1 MAYLKWTN
9 GDIVKMAINLI
20 SNFDRMISMDRLSLV
35 VILAATFMLTTS
47 SFVTNDAFAN
57 HMSDEMKWQLVYLT
71 HNSVC
76 SNYDVQKTRMYSEI
90 SSSYLEEYQLENSQY
105 DVLCVNQYE
114 YSDYQAPS
122 DLDMIILVYDK
133 DIGRDELNSLKI
145 GGYYH
150 HTGPDN
156 KQNHA
161 IVICDC
167 PTFDY
172 SSPVWILSHE
182 LSHFVLTYVGYD
194 IEIIED
200 LVHENDAAYDQCI
213 QSHTSCSGSV
223 LKIRTESTA
232 YSYSVM
238 PLYEPAIGLDSQE
251 ITEEEV
257 PVQVLELSKLI
268 TKWWTQEKI
277 SEADLSNALGFMAS
291 GKSLYNYMNPD
302 IITADSSYDVDDEFV
317 KNLLAADLEKENP
330 EILSRIPEN
339 LLTNDDLISGEGNSK
354 GMPDW
359 FKTTIQWWVDG
370 EITDDEFKTSVDFLR
385 DEGVLRLR

>member
-1 MAYLKWTN
+1 
-9 GDIVKMAINLI
+9 MAINLI
-20 SNFDRMISMDRLSLV
+20 SHLEHIITVDRLSLV

-57 HMSDEMKWQLVYLT
+57 HMSEEMKWQLVYIT

-90 SSSYLEEYQLENSQY
+90 SSSYLEEYQLVNSQY
-105 DVLCVNQYE
+105 DPLCINQYA
-114 YSDYQAPS
+114 YLDYQAPS

-133 DIGRDELNSLKI
+133 DIGRNELNSLKI

-150 HTGPDN
+150 HTGPDI

-194 IEIIED
+194 IELIED

-213 QSHTSCSGSV
+213 LTGTSCSASV
-223 LKIRTESTA
+223 LKLRSETAA

-238 PLYEPAIGLDSQE
+238 PLYEPAIGLNSQE
-251 ITEEEV
+251 IVEEEV
-257 PVQVLELSKLI
+257 PVQVLELSKLV

-277 SEADLSNALGFMAS
+277 SEADLFNALGFMAS
-291 GKSLYNYMNPD
+291 GKSLYNYMNPE
-302 IITADSSYDVDDEFV
+302 IITADSSYDVDDEYV
-317 KNLLAADLEKENP
+317 KNLLEADLAKENP
-330 EILSRIPEN
+330 ELLSRIPEN
-339 LLTNDDLISGEGNSK
+339 LLSNDDLIFGEGNSK
-354 GMPDW
+354 GMPAW

-370 EITDDEFKTSVDFLR
+370 EISDDEFKRTVDFLR
-385 DEGVLRLR
+385 DEGLLRPR

>member
-1 MAYLKWTN
+1 M
-9 GDIVKMAINLI
+9 IINLI
-20 SNFDRMISMDRLSLV
+20 SNFDNIISMERLSLV
-35 VILAATFMLTTS
+35 VVLAATFMLATS

-57 HMSDEMKWQLVYLT
+57 HLSEDMSWQLVYIT

-76 SNYDVQKTRMYSEI
+76 SNYDIQKTRTFSEI
-90 SSSYLEEYQLENSQY
+90 SSSYLGEYQLANSQY
-105 DVLCVNQYE
+105 DVLCINQYE

-122 DLDMIILVYDK
+122 DLDMMILVLDK
-133 DIGRDELNSLKI
+133 DIGRYELNSLKI

-167 PTFDY
+167 PTFEY

-194 IEIIED
+194 VELIED
-200 LVHENDAAYDQCI
+200 LVHVNDAAYDECI
-213 QSHTSCSGSV
+213 RTHTLCGESV
-223 LKIRTESTA
+223 MKIRSGTSA

-238 PLYEPAIGLDSQE
+238 PLYEPAVGINSLE
-251 ITEEEV
+251 AVEEEL
-257 PVQVLELSKLI
+257 PIQVLELSKLI

-277 SEADLSNALGFMAS
+277 SEADLFNALGFMAE

-302 IITADSSYDVDDEFV
+302 LITADSSFKVDDEYV
-317 KNLLAADLEKENP
+317 KNLLEADLEKENP

-339 LLTNDDLISGEGNSK
+339 LLSNDDLIFDEGTSK
-354 GMPDW
+354 GIPSW

-370 EITDDEFKTSVDFLR
+370 EISDDEFKKSVDFLR
-385 DEGVLRLR
+385 DEGLLRPR